1 MSIYTISD
9 LHLSFGADKPMD
21 IFRGWE
27 NHAFRIEKNWKNLIC
42 DNDTVVL
49 PGDLSW
55 GLKFEEAKPDFAFLN
70 SLPGKKILLKGNH
83 DLWWGT
89 AKKMQEFLNNNNFS
103 TIDFIFNNTIVS
115 EGFAVCGTRGWFYDD
130 VSSDKKVILREA
142 GRLRMSIDAA
152 MATGLK
158 PLVFLHYP
166 PVYGE
171 QVCEEIFCVLK
182 EKDIKKIYYGHI
194 HGIGRN
200 NIVAEYDGISF
211 KLVSSDCI
219 DFTPFCISCEKK

>member
-1 MSIYTISD
+1 MSIFTISD
-9 LHLSFGADKPMD
+9 LHLSLGADKPMD

-27 NHAFRIEKNWKNLIC
+27 DHTHRIEKNWRHLIT
-42 DNDTVVL
+42 DSDTVIL

-55 GLKFEEAKPDFAFLN
+55 GLKLEEAKPDFEFLN

-89 AKKMQEFLNNNNFS
+89 TQKMREFLKANNLT
-103 TIDFIFNNTIVS
+103 TIDFVFNSSIVV
-115 EGFAVCGTRGWFYDD
+115 EGYAVCGTRGWFFDD
-130 VSSDKKVILREA
+130 SSSDKKVILREA
-142 GRLRMSIDAA
+142 GRLRTSIDEALK
-152 MATGLK
+152 TGYE

-171 QVCEEIFCVLK
+171 QVCDEIFSVLK
-182 EKDIKKIYYGHI
+182 EKNVKKVYYGHI
-194 HGIGRN
+194 HGGGRN
-200 NIVAEYDGISF
+200 NTVKEYDGISF

-219 DFTPFCISCEKK
+219 DFVPFCISC